1 MYSTKQ
7 TRGPVAVTDLNLSD
21 TFAPNYLQ
29 FSRASITPDT
39 TGAGALN
46 WVGDAVAGT
55 GSLLSQ
61 LPLGPGDS
69 FVITVEFV
77 AMKP

>member
-1 MYSTKQ
+1 MNTTDSASAAAYQ
-7 TRGPVAVTDLNLSD
+7 TNPLHLPSYR
-21 TFAPNYLQ
+21 Q
-29 FSRASITPDT
+29 FSSASITPDA
-39 TGAGALN
+39 TGAGALI
-46 WVGDAVAGT
+46 WGGDSAAGT

-61 LPLGPGDS
+61 LPLGPGAS